1 MAEALLEIQNLTF
14 MYPGSE
20 KPALNNINL
29 KINAGE
35 FIGITG
41 PTGAGK
47 STLSLCFN
55 GIIPHFQPGRFSGRT
70 YLEGRPIAEMS
81 NRELAEMV
89 GSVFQDPEAQIV
101 SLTVEEE
108 IAFGMENLG
117 FPRELMEERIDEA
130 LEITG
135 IKPLRYRS
143 TVSLSGGQK
152 QRLVIAAVLAMRP
165 QIIVL
170 DEPTSE
176 LDPVG
181 AEEVFRTLRK
191 LNQEYGT
198 TIILIEQRID
208 QLAGFLDRL
217 LVLNSGKVI
226 ADGHPR
232 TVLANREV
240 ISSGVKLPQVTE
252 FALLYDN
259 KISEVPVTLEQ
270 GIDYVRGLSK
280 VGGAFI

>member
-1 MAEALLEIQNLTF
+1 MVAEKLVEIQNLTF
-14 MYPGSE
+14 IYPEADG
-20 KPALNNINL
+20 PALKDISFAVN
-29 KINAGE
+29 KGE

-55 GIIPHFQPGRFSGRT
+55 GVIPHFQAGRMAGRC
-70 YLEGRPIAEMS
+70 LIGDKPVADIP
-81 NRELAEMV
+81 NREMASLV

-117 FPRELMEERIDEA
+117 FSREVMVERIDEV

-135 IKPLRYRS
+135 IAHLRERS
-143 TVSLSGGQK
+143 TTSLSGGQK

-176 LDPVG
+176 LDPLG
-181 AEEVFRTLRK
+181 TEDVFQTLRK
-191 LNQEYGT
+191 LNRELGI

-208 QLAGFLDRL
+208 QLAGYLDRL
-217 LVLNSGKVI
+217 LVLDKGSLV
-226 ADGHPR
+226 ADGDPR
-232 TVLANREV
+232 TVLANPEV
-240 ISSGVKLPQVTE
+240 VALGVKLPQVTE
-252 FALLYDN
+252 FALLMDPRADQ
-259 KISEVPVTLEQ
+259 VPVTLEQ
-270 GIDYVRGLSK
+270 GI
-280 VGGAFI
+280 AFAKDLTMGRRS